1 MGEDRALCLVD
12 MSQFVWKYWVWSWKG
27 TEELDKIIETNVLL
41 VQSTLFKGFK
51 SGNKTIGSVTLVAFW
66 GFRCNVWSHTWTRI
80 SFKGGMEGRIMV
92 HFREP
97 TSSNQ
102 ERRD

>member
-12 MSQFVWKYWVWSWKG
+12 MAQFVWKYWVWSWKS

-51 SGNKTIGSVTLVAFW
+51 SGNKNIGSVNLVAFW
-66 GFRCNVWSHTWTRI
+66 GFRCNIW
-80 SFKGGMEGRIMV
+80 
-92 HFREP
+92 
-97 TSSNQ
+97 
-102 ERRD
+102 